1 MLLFLQAFTQILIFF
16 PALLRKIVVPC
27 EKAYISVRRGMMAS
41 TKPGGDVTIMDVA
54 QEAGVSYATVSRVV
68 NNKGYIKPETRERVM
83 RAVTRLGYVVNQQA
97 RSLAS
102 GRSQVVGLLVPGLDT
117 AYIGEII
124 RGIDEELAGASYD
137 LMLYTAHR
145 RRTRESAYVATLT
158 QGMVDGLLLVL
169 PRDPGAYLETLRERG
184 FPYVLIDHQ
193 GVDEI
198 GPAVG
203 ATNRQGGYDATR
215 YLITLEHQRIGF
227 ITGRLE
233 NGCSRDRLAGYHT
246 ALAEHGLNAD
256 PQLVSEGDFTQPA
269 GFRAARELL
278 ELPEPPTAIFASND
292 VMAFGV
298 MEAARVRGLRIP
310 EDISIIGFD
319 DIPQASHVHP
329 QLTTIRQPLEQMG
342 RLAARMLLRQIVDR
356 QQLAQ
361 RVDLPTE
368 LIVRESCR
376 APVAA

>member
-1 MLLFLQAFTQILIFF
+1 
-16 PALLRKIVVPC
+16 
-27 EKAYISVRRGMMAS
+27 MAG
-41 TKPGGDVTIMDVA
+41 TKPSGDVTIMDVA

-102 GRSQVVGLLVPGLDT
+102 GRSQVVGLLVPGLET

-124 RGIDEELAGASYD
+124 RGIDEELVGASYD

-158 QGMVDGLLLVL
+158 QGMADGLLLVL
-169 PRDPGAYLETLRERG
+169 PRDPGAYIETLRRRG

-193 GVDEI
+193 GVDDA

-215 YLITLEHQRIGF
+215 HLIELGHRRVGF
-227 ITGRLE
+227 ITGSLDL
-233 NGCSRDRLAGYHT
+233 GCSNDRLAGYHS
-246 ALAEHGLNAD
+246 ALTEFGL
-256 PQLVSEGDFTQPA
+256 PVESGLVREGDFTQPA

-278 ELPEPPTAIFASND
+278 ALPEPPSAIFASND
-292 VMAFGV
+292 LMAFGT

-319 DIPQASHVHP
+319 DIPQALHVHP
-329 QLTTIRQPLEQMG
+329 PLTTVRQPLEQMG
-342 RLAARMLLRQIVDR
+342 RLAARMLLRQIDDR
-356 QQLAQ
+356 QQLVQ
-361 RVDLPTE
+361 RIDLPTE
-368 LIVRESCR
+368 LVVRDSCR
-376 APVAA
+376 APTA

>member
-1 MLLFLQAFTQILIFF
+1 
-16 PALLRKIVVPC
+16 
-27 EKAYISVRRGMMAS
+27 MAG
-41 TKPGGDVTIMDVA
+41 TKPSGDVTIMDVA

-102 GRSQVVGLLVPGLDT
+102 GRSQVVGLLVPGLET

-124 RGIDEELAGASYD
+124 RGIDEELVSASYD

-158 QGMVDGLLLVL
+158 QGTADGLLLVL
-169 PRDPGAYLETLRERG
+169 PRDPGAYIETLRRRG

-193 GVDEI
+193 GIDNA

-215 YLITLEHQRIGF
+215 HLIELGHRRIGF
-227 ITGRLE
+227 ITGSLDL
-233 NGCSRDRLAGYHT
+233 GCSNDRFAGYHA
-246 ALAEHGLNAD
+246 ALAEFGLPAD
-256 PQLVSEGDFTQPA
+256 PLLVREGDFLQPA
-269 GFRAARELL
+269 GFRCARELL
-278 ELPEPPTAIFASND
+278 ELPQPPSAIFASND

-310 EDISIIGFD
+310 EDISIVGFD
-319 DIPQASHVHP
+319 DIPQALHVHP
-329 QLTTIRQPLEQMG
+329 PLTTIRQPLEQMG
-342 RLAARMLLRQIVDR
+342 RLAARMLLQQIDER

-361 RVDLPTE
+361 RIDLPTE
-368 LIVRESCR
+368 LVVRESCL
-376 APVAA
+376 APVAT

>member
-1 MLLFLQAFTQILIFF
+1 
-16 PALLRKIVVPC
+16 
-27 EKAYISVRRGMMAS
+27 MAS
-41 TKPGGDVTIMDVA
+41 TKPSGDVTIMDVA

-124 RGIDEELAGASYD
+124 RGIDEELVGASYD

-169 PRDPGAYLETLRERG
+169 PRDPGAYLETLRQRG

-215 YLITLEHQRIGF
+215 YLIALEHQRIGF

-233 NGCSRDRLAGYHT
+233 HGCSKDRLAGYHS
-246 ALAEHGLNAD
+246 ALAEYGLNAD
-256 PQLVSEGDFTQPA
+256 PQLVCAGDFTQPA

-310 EDISIIGFD
+310 EDISIVGFD

-342 RLAARMLLRQIVDR
+342 RLAAKMLLRQVEDR
-356 QQLAQ
+356 QRPAE
-361 RVDLPTE
+361 RIDLPTE
-368 LIVRESCR
+368 LIVRQSCHGR
-376 APVAA
+376 AAQLG

>member
-1 MLLFLQAFTQILIFF
+1 
-16 PALLRKIVVPC
+16 
-27 EKAYISVRRGMMAS
+27 MAG
-41 TKPGGDVTIMDVA
+41 TKPSGDVTIMDVA

-102 GRSQVVGLLVPGLDT
+102 GRSQVVGLLVPGVES

-124 RGIDEELAGASYD
+124 RGIDEELVSASYD

-145 RRTRESAYVATLT
+145 RRTRESAYVAALT
-158 QGMVDGLLLVL
+158 QGMADGLLLVL
-169 PRDPGAYLETLRERG
+169 PRDPSAYLETLRQRG

-193 GVDEI
+193 GVDDV

-215 YLITLEHQRIGF
+215 HLIELGHRRIGF

-233 NGCSRDRLAGYHT
+233 HGCSRDRLAGYQA
-246 ALAEHGLNAD
+246 ALTEHGLDAD
-256 PQLVSEGDFTQPA
+256 PQLVREGDFTQPA

-278 ELPEPPTAIFASND
+278 ALLERPTAIFASND

-298 MEAARVRGLRIP
+298 MEAARVGGLRIP
-310 EDISIIGFD
+310 EDISIVGFD
-319 DIPQASHVHP
+319 DIPQALHVHP
-329 QLTTIRQPLEQMG
+329 PLTTIRQPLEQMG
-342 RLAARMLLRQIVDR
+342 RLAARMLLRQIDDR
-356 QQLAQ
+356 RQPAE
-361 RVDLPTE
+361 RIDLPTE
-368 LIVRESCR
+368 LIVRDSCR
-376 APVAA
+376 APAAT